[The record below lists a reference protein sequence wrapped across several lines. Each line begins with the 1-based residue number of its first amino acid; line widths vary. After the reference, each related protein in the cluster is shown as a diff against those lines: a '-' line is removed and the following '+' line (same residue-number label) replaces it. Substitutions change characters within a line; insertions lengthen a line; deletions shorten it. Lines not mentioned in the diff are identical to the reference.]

1 MIMDARIVAPDARCA
16 KKREKEKVTL
26 MDYSLPEELIS
37 AISHGIGALLA
48 IAGLVLMVV
57 KAAGTGGIR
66 VTSVAIYGATL
77 FIMYICS
84 TMYHSLAPNKAK
96 RVFRV
101 LDHCGVFLLIA
112 GTYTPYTLIALG
124 GAFGW
129 SIFGF
134 IWGLTILGIV
144 FNAIDLEKYEKLSMI
159 VNVIMGWT
167 IVIAMYPLC
176 RNMSAA
182 GIVLLVAGGVVYS
195 AGAVLSANGHKKK
208 YLNSI
213 WHFFVLGGS
222 VLHFFS
228 LFLYV
233 I

>member
-1 MIMDARIVAPDARCA
+1 MN
-16 KKREKEKVTL
+16 
-26 MDYSLPEELIS
+26 YSLGEELIS
-37 AISHGIGALLA
+37 AITHGIGAGLA
-48 IAGLVLMVV
+48 IAGLVLMIV
-57 KAAGTGGIR
+57 KAAQTGAVE
-66 VTSVAIYGATL
+66 VTSAAVYGGTL

-84 TMYHSLAPNKAK
+84 TMYHALGHNKAK
-96 RVFRV
+96 KVFRV

-112 GTYTPYTLIALG
+112 GTYTPYTLVALG

-144 FNAIDLEKYEKLSMI
+144 FNSIDLEKYEKLSMI
-159 VNVIMGWT
+159 VNIIMGWT

-176 RNMSAA
+176 RKLDIAA
-182 GIVLLVAGGVVYS
+182 IILLIAGGVVYS
-195 AGAVLSANGHKKK
+195 VGAVLYANGHKKK
-208 YLNSI
+208 YMHSL

-228 LFLYV
+228 LYLYV
-233 I
+233 L